1 MKLYQIFTLLF
12 LVTLKYGF
20 KSNFDKS
27 DVQLGFGK
35 RHALQIKKNFQ
46 LYFLTILS
54 RSLAEMTILYYIVFN

>member
-1 MKLYQIFTLLF
+1 MFNWGLEI
-12 LVTLKYGF
+12 
-20 KSNFDKS
+20 
-27 DVQLGFGK
+27 